1 MALGKLQK
9 VLISD
14 SLDPCCREILQAGG
28 LRVQEKP
35 GLSKE
40 ELLRE
45 IRVRQGCTHAW
56 VGGCMGGW
64 AQLQAGPGG
73 SGLSRPVPASRL
85 MQEPGRFRTA
95 DPGPRQRLSPSRD
108 DRPRPWSHS
117 PCLSPLRTAM
127 GSSSA
132 RPPKSRPRCW
142 RRQRG

>member
-45 IRVRQGCTHAW
+45 IRVSA
-56 VGGCMGGW
+56 
-64 AQLQAGPGG
+64 AGIPG
-73 SGLSRPVPASRL
+73 
-85 MQEPGRFRTA
+85 
-95 DPGPRQRLSPSRD
+95 
-108 DRPRPWSHS
+108 
-117 PCLSPLRTAM
+117 
-127 GSSSA
+127 
-132 RPPKSRPRCW
+132 
-142 RRQRG
+142 

>member
-9 VLISD
+9 VLISE

-56 VGGCMGGW
+56 LGGWVGECVGGW
-64 AQLQAGPGG
+64 AQLQAGGPGWQRTPSTGPRLPSDARARPVSHGG
-73 SGLSRPVPASRL
+73 SRTPAAAVPVP
-85 MQEPGRFRTA
+85 
-95 DPGPRQRLSPSRD
+95 
-108 DRPRPWSHS
+108 
-117 PCLSPLRTAM
+117 
-127 GSSSA
+127 
-132 RPPKSRPRCW
+132 
-142 RRQRG
+142 

>member
-28 LRVQEKP
+28 LQVQEKP

-56 VGGCMGGW
+56 LGGW
-64 AQLQAGPGG
+64 VRGWVGTAAARR
-73 SGLSRPVPASRL
+73 SRVA
-85 MQEPGRFRTA
+85 A
-95 DPGPRQRLSPSRD
+95 DPLDRSP
-108 DRPRPWSHS
+108 
-117 PCLSPLRTAM
+117 
-127 GSSSA
+127 
-132 RPPKSRPRCW
+132 PPV
-142 RRQRG
+142 

>member
-9 VLISD
+9 VLISE

-56 VGGCMGGW
+56 VGGHGCRPAVLG
-64 AQLQAGPGG
+64 AIGP
-73 SGLSRPVPASRL
+73 LRPVPASRL
-85 MQEPGRFRTA
+85 MQEPGWFRTA
-95 DPGPRQRLSPSRD
+95 DPGPQQRLSPSRD
-108 DRPRPWSHS
+108 PPAATGPGAGPIRRVCH
-117 PCLSPLRTAM
+117 PL
-127 GSSSA
+127 GL
-132 RPPKSRPRCW
+132 
-142 RRQRG
+142 

>member
-9 VLISD
+9 VLISE

-56 VGGCMGGW
+56 VGGW
-64 AQLQAGPGG
+64 ARLQAGGPGCHRTPSTG
-73 SGLSRPVPASRL
+73 PRLPSDARARLVSHGRSRTPAAAVPVP
-85 MQEPGRFRTA
+85 
-95 DPGPRQRLSPSRD
+95 
-108 DRPRPWSHS
+108 
-117 PCLSPLRTAM
+117 
-127 GSSSA
+127 
-132 RPPKSRPRCW
+132 
-142 RRQRG
+142 

>member
-9 VLISD
+9 VLISE

-56 VGGCMGGW
+56 VGGWVGAWVGGHSC
-64 AQLQAGPGG
+64 GPPVPGA
-73 SGLSRPVPASRL
+73 SGLLDRSPPPV
-85 MQEPGRFRTA
+85 
-95 DPGPRQRLSPSRD
+95 
-108 DRPRPWSHS
+108 
-117 PCLSPLRTAM
+117 
-127 GSSSA
+127 
-132 RPPKSRPRCW
+132 
-142 RRQRG
+142 